1 MTLKC
6 DKERNGLR
14 MNIIRKFFAVI
25 LCFSMI
31 CGCAFGEVLY
41 EDKMDSASDKWN
53 FGALAEITSESG
65 NKALKLDG
73 KNNFVY
79 VTKDSYYD
87 LAAYAKF
94 SSATASSASGYVG
107 AAVRCAENSRYEARV
122 YPESK
127 RVTLVRVDNG
137 EKTLGSAEFKIA
149 DKAFDLKL
157 AVKNNT
163 LRVFANGGLLLSVI
177 DDNPL
182 SDGGVAVVA
191 DNVSVTAEEVNLYTE
206 SSWLYE
212 DFNCGKLS
220 SFSDNSFMPEIT
232 SSAGGTFS
240 VVKDG
245 DNLVLSPTL
254 NDDTAR
260 IIYPVSK
267 ISDTAAT
274 AVIANVKTN
283 GWGLSTEEGG
293 FSLYSRY
300 TALNQTYKMSISNG
314 SVLIKKI
321 MPTETETVAK
331 SEVLAFDEDVYHEV
345 AFETINKADG
355 SVLLNGYIDGSLA
368 ASAVDDYAPYS
379 YGKFGIEKSG
389 VMSLYIND
397 INFKNVDADKTLSD
411 EYAGRPKKKITMLV
425 NGADAEFD
433 VEPREVDGCISMSVR
448 QMSEILN
455 AHYSESGDSASISKD
470 GLNVSITSGSDKI
483 HINGTETEMSFA
495 ADKSSDK
502 ICASANFV
510 MGLFGAITSFDAETK
525 VFTVSYDNNVLSE
538 TNIYTKD
545 GNIFATSRD
554 GLKFRYA
561 KVSGVDGFYRSSEEK
576 ESLTRPIWKA
586 YFIDEA
592 TAAAN
597 VIPENPTKGYYG
609 SNWVLGNCTT
619 DSREAKLKDTV
630 WNAETGELILYYTHE
645 RVDVAAHIKLG
656 GNKIEMYADVT
667 NKSDYPLQFITIP
680 SEWSYCYSVNN
691 DLLLPTSYAMV
702 EYDTITWYR
711 YTSAACVMDGYAVT
725 GNGVASTYF
734 VQHEQKDGDDEYIMA
749 TDTQIYGGDFA
760 RSMRVSP
767 GTVVYREKGESV
779 TSVPCVISSTPN
791 LRTMADEYV
800 KTCYPNARRVRE
812 KIQKEQDK
820 ETVPKS
826 NVFHLS
832 TIGNKFTDMTEFA
845 KKAPGHSMFHMT
857 AVLGHTNKGYS
868 YWDAFPNYFP
878 PYEYLG
884 TMEDWTE
891 FMTVANENGHSY
903 LPRNSLFYGTEG
915 SRLDEQIKAEQAANG
930 EEQTGIYDLA
940 IKHFSGPRQKAVWGV
955 PGVLYSPASKRAMQ
969 FFEETWNTWQS
980 MGVSNFFTNVITVM
994 NPMKQRYDFHPDADR
1009 PDHEYDYQAKLMKW
1023 HGDRAPLY
1031 SEGLDISRLP
1041 YQAGFMTDARWDP
1054 DYDTPPFGKET
1065 FIRMR
1070 YDITAMMISEY
1081 ARIFPHNVSDEN
1093 QNSNRA
1099 LTFSLLYNYGLKMRL
1114 DVGKQP
1120 TVDNL
1125 RWIRG
1130 QAILGE
1136 LVMDRLYGQKLMKE
1150 LDYSKQELVADYG
1163 GNIVTG
1169 TLENNP
1175 LVKSD
1180 RTISKEGFE
1189 FKSKDGKVTAG
1200 TYDRFNNHELE
1211 QSTLL
1216 LFENR
1221 DDGTKRIYAPVTD
1234 KEISL
1239 NVPTDGIQSPKIVA
1253 HYADGTTEEV
1263 SGTFDG
1269 KNLSFVYPVFPT
1281 SDGNDVTLS
1290 NGTVIAMSKLV
1301 PYIEITNGGSDK
1313 VSVLSNSVFIKTY
1326 VPFETYSTLKKIPDS
1341 VNALVIIEN
1350 ASENSV
1356 SGNVTVSGQY
1366 FGTKVDETFA
1376 VNSNEAKI
1384 VLPLKLYKDPFSTDT
1399 GANLKLTSNIDGAVI
1414 ENGGALNIQKQDLSM
1429 LNSISDIESGDKY
1442 KIRLDWNAAADD
1454 DLPDMFEIT
1463 ENTGINKFGDAISMN
1478 KGEKLTLS
1486 SSLIGSISDATTVK
1500 HYYAEMLL
1508 KFTDLTKYVYKNA
1521 MCNQI
1526 MSANGTSKTPISLQ
1540 YNAFDNCFK
1549 LVATPESGSAVTLNL
1564 ADVQVHLNEM
1574 YHVVIEIDGSTA
1586 KLRVNGESMS
1596 ADFTSGYAA
1605 LDGTVTFGD
1614 RMGTDLSYLRIGN

>member
-1 MTLKC
+1 MTFKFS
-6 DKERNGLR
+6 KERNGSR
-14 MNIIRKFFAVI
+14 MSNIKRFFSALI
-25 LCFSMI
+25 CLSMI
-31 CGCAFGEVLY
+31 FTCVYGQVLY
-41 EDKMDSASDKWN
+41 EDKMDSASDRWN
-53 FGALAEITSESG
+53 FGSNAEITKEDDK
-65 NKALKLDG
+65 NVLKLDG
-73 KNNFVY
+73 NNNFVY
-79 VTKDSYYD
+79 VAKDKYND
-87 LAAYAKF
+87 LAAYASF
-94 SSATASSASGYVG
+94 GDFAASSSSAYAGI
-107 AAVRCAENSRYEARV
+107 AVRCTESSRYEARV
-122 YPESK
+122 YPTAK
-127 RVTLVRVDNG
+127 RITLVRINGG
-137 EKTLGSAEFKIA
+137 EKVLGAAEFKIS
-149 DKAFDLKL
+149 DKAVDLKL
-157 AVKNNT
+157 AVKDNT
-163 LRVFANGGLLLSVI
+163 LRVFANGALALSAI
-177 DDNPL
+177 DDNPI
-182 SDGGVAVVA
+182 SDGAVAIAA
-191 DNVSVTAEEVNLYTE
+191 DSVSLTAKEVSLYTE
-206 SSWLYE
+206 NSWLYE
-212 DFNCGKLS
+212 DFECEKIS
-220 SFSDNSFMPEIT
+220 SFSDKAYMPEIT
-232 SSAGGTFS
+232 SSDGGTFS
-240 VVKDG
+240 VKKDG
-245 DNLVLSPTL
+245 ERAVLSPTL
-254 NDDTAR
+254 NEDTAR

-267 ISDTAAT
+267 MSDIGAT
-274 AVIANVKTN
+274 ALIANIKTN

-293 FSLYSRY
+293 LSLYSRY

-321 MPTETETVAK
+321 MPTETEIIAK
-331 SEVLAFDEDVYHEV
+331 SEVLSFDEDLYHEV
-345 AFETINKADG
+345 AFETINNADG
-355 SVLLNGYIDGSLA
+355 SVVLNGYIDGSLA
-368 ASAVDDYAPYS
+368 ATTVDEDAPYS

-389 VMSLYIND
+389 VMSLCID
-397 INFKNVDADKTLSD
+397 DVNFKNVDANKTLAD
-411 EYAGRPKKKITMLV
+411 EYAGRPQKKITMLV
-425 NGADAEFD
+425 NGVDAEFGI
-433 VEPREVDGCISMSVR
+433 EPKEVDGCVSMSVR

-455 AHYSESGDSASISKD
+455 AQYSESDNRATISKD
-470 GLNVSITSGSDKI
+470 GLSVTVTSGSDKAS
-483 HINGTETEMSFA
+483 INGSEAEMTFSA
-495 ADKSSDK
+495 ERNGGE

-510 MGLFGAITSFDAETK
+510 MGLFGAITTFNSESKLFS
-525 VFTVSYDNNVLSE
+525 VSYDNDVLSE

-545 GNIFATSRD
+545 GNVFATSRD

-576 ESLTRPIWKA
+576 ESLMRPIWKA

-597 VIPENPTKGYYG
+597 AIPENPTKGYYG
-609 SNWVLGNCTT
+609 SNWVLGSCTT
-619 DSREAKLKDTV
+619 DSRESKLKDTS
-630 WNAETGELILYYTHE
+630 WNAETGELTLYYTHE
-645 RVDVAAHIKLG
+645 RIDVTAHIKLG
-656 GNKIEMYADVT
+656 GNKIEMYVDVT
-667 NKSDYPLQFITIP
+667 NKCDYPLQFITIP

-691 DLLLPTSYAMV
+691 TLLLPTSYAMV

-711 YTSAACVMDGYAVT
+711 YTFAACVMDGYAVT

-791 LRTMADEYV
+791 LRSMADEYV

-820 ETVPKS
+820 QTVPKS
-826 NVFHLS
+826 NIFHLS
-832 TIGNKFTDMTEFA
+832 TIGNKFTDLTEFA

-884 TMEDWTE
+884 TMEEWTE

-915 SRLDEQIKAEQAANG
+915 SRLDEQLKAEQAAEG
-930 EEQTGIYDLA
+930 KEQTGIYDLA

-955 PGVLYSPASKRAMQ
+955 PGVLYSPASNRAMQ

-1009 PDHEYDYQAKLMKW
+1009 PDHEYDYQAKVMKW

-1070 YDITAMMISEY
+1070 YDITAMLISEY

-1114 DVGKQP
+1114 NVGTQP
-1120 TVDNL
+1120 TVDNM

-1136 LVMDRLYGQKLMKE
+1136 LVMDRIYGQKLMKE
-1150 LDYSKQELVADYG
+1150 LDYSKQELVADYD

-1169 TLENNP
+1169 TLENKP
-1175 LVKSD
+1175 LIKSD

-1216 LFENR
+1216 LFETQ
-1221 DDGTKRIYAPVTD
+1221 DDGSKRIYAPVTD
-1234 KEISL
+1234 KEITL
-1239 NVPTDGIQSPKIVA
+1239 NVPTDEIQSPKIVA
-1253 HYADGTTEEV
+1253 HYADGTTDEI
-1263 SGTFDG
+1263 SGMFDG
-1269 KNLSFVYPVFPT
+1269 KNLTFTYPVFPT

-1290 NGTVIAMSKLV
+1290 NGTVISMSKLV

-1313 VSVLSNSVFIKTY
+1313 ISVLSSGVFIKTY
-1326 VPFETYSTLKKIPDS
+1326 VPFEAYSTLKKIPNS
-1341 VNALVIIEN
+1341 VNARIVLEN
-1350 ASENSV
+1350 ASEKAV
-1356 SGNVTVSGQY
+1356 SGSVTVSGQY
-1366 FGTKVDETFA
+1366 FGTNVNETLA

-1384 VLPLKLYKDPFSTDT
+1384 VLPLKLHRDPFSTDT
-1399 GANLKLTSNIDGAVI
+1399 GVSLKVTSNIDGAVA
-1414 ENGGALNIQKQDLSM
+1414 ENDGNISIGKQDLSM
-1429 LNSISDIESGDKY
+1429 LNNIKDIESGDKY
-1442 KIRLDWNAAADD
+1442 RIRLDWNAAAGN

-1463 ENTGINKFGDAISMN
+1463 ENTGINKFGESISMK
-1478 KGEKLTLS
+1478 KGDKFTLK
-1486 SSLIGSISDATTVK
+1486 SSLIGSISDSTTVK

-1508 KFTDLTKYVYKNA
+1508 RFSDLTKYVYKNA

-1549 LVATPESGSAVTLNL
+1549 LVITPESGSVITLNSD
-1564 ADVQVHLNEM
+1564 DVQVSLNEW
-1574 YHVVIEIDGSTA
+1574 YHVVIESDGSKA
-1586 KLRVNGESMS
+1586 KLTVNGKTQS

-1614 RMGTDLSYLRIGN
+1614 RMGVDLAYLRIGN